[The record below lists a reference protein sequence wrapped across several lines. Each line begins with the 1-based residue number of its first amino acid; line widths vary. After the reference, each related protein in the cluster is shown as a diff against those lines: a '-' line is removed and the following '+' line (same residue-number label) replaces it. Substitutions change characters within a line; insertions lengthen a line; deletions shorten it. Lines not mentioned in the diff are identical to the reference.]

1 MESTRLY
8 IRIFYIYT
16 IEGSFAKSFKT
27 VCKQS
32 PFTCI
37 YINGKIFNLLN
48 DISGGKHYERQ
59 RNRKTVPKVW
69 AVFQQPAHQTLYLR
83 RMICKGISDTV
94 ETMGIGKYYWY
105 CDCPIEN
112 FIVQHWQKQPA
123 DAKHSSAGGF
133 YLSAPWKKFQ
143 NRTRP
148 SAIISLKAPLYMPAQ
163 AACPHWKAA

>member
-105 CDCPIEN
+105 CGCPSGN
-112 FIVQHWQKQPA
+112 FIFRQWQNRQQMPNIHLLA
-123 DAKHSSAGGF
+123 IFTYQLYG
-133 YLSAPWKKFQ
+133 KKFQ
-143 NRTRP
+143 KHTRP